1 MEMNIFEEATRHK
14 LRFDSLAGKLS
25 VEQLWDLP
33 LKEKKGI
40 ADNLDRIA
48 IATNKQ
54 LQESSEQSFVDESA
68 GASKELQLKMDIL
81 KRVIAVKKQE
91 IKDKKEA
98 ANRATLKQTLLEEK
112 ARRQNENIT
121 KLSDDELE
129 KQLKELE

>member
-1 MEMNIFEEATRHK
+1 MEMNIFEEATRSK

-25 VEQLWDLP
+25 VEQIWDLP
-33 LKEKKGI
+33 LKEKKGVV
-40 ADNLDRIA
+40 DNLDRIA

-68 GASKELQLKMDIL
+68 RASKELQLKMDIL

-91 IKDKKEA
+91 IKDKQEA
-98 ANRATLKQTLLEEK
+98 TNRASMKQALLAEK
-112 ARRQNENIT
+112 ARRRDENIT